1 MAFNPLRGLR
11 ILLVSAGALAL
22 ASALGSVA
30 FHLLFLRDLPDLKSV
45 DDYRPALASHV
56 YDRNGLMIGEFFSE
70 RRRLTPLSSL
80 PAHVVDAFVA
90 SEDNSF
96 FEHTGIDYMS
106 ILRAAWVNLRAGGEI
121 IQGGST
127 ITQQMVKSLLLSPER
142 KYRRKIREMILARR
156 IEVRFS
162 KQEILHLYLNQ
173 IYFGH
178 GAYGIGEAANTYF
191 GKPVEELTVSEGAL
205 LAGLPKA
212 PSRFSP
218 FANPKRAELRRR
230 YVLGRMLATERI
242 DPETYEWTIADL
254 PVLRAE
260 TSNEAIEASAYFT
273 EEVRRLLFDELGGD
287 KTLRGGLSIETTL
300 DLPLQIA
307 AVEAVKK
314 GLKDLDRRQGYRGHI
329 RRVPV
334 SQIPAEIDLLAEK
347 NGLALPVDD
356 ELEDDTAAP
365 EVKDEAAESASGS
378 VTEPG
383 VLSETDIHF
392 FNDVGLSYTLEARS
406 NFAGWSPPEIP
417 EGTSLLGVV
426 TEVDIEKQV
435 AWVSFA
441 PGVQG
446 AVALKDVDW
455 ARAPDRHARPR
466 PVTSIGAI
474 FSEGDVARFR
484 RLPPPEE
491 RKSADESGGID
502 WDETMAFDLEQE
514 PIVQGALLS
523 LDVTSGDVL
532 ALVGGAD
539 FRKSQFNRVTQAQRQ
554 PGSAFKPLIYG
565 AALARSYSGASIL
578 YDRPVVYVD
587 ETSGFIWRP
596 RNYGRSFY
604 GPITLRES
612 LVRSVNNATVH
623 LFRDVGVDFVLEYAR
638 HLGIT
643 SPLNRDLSL
652 ALGSSGV
659 SLLELTRAYAVY
671 PSGGRRV
678 TPVYIRRVM
687 DQEGRVL
694 LENVALRNVSDE
706 VEHGDAKLFGV
717 DVAALD
723 DETSEEE
730 VDPDQLI
737 PPEQAYLATSLM
749 RAVVTDPHGTGWRLR
764 ALKRPLAGKTGTT
777 NEQGDAWL
785 MGFSPTV
792 MTGVWVGHDEKHF
805 LGWGETGS
813 RAAAPIWVDYMRV
826 ALADRPIRDFSV
838 PEPIVFARI
847 DRKTGLLAASG
858 STDTVFQA
866 FVSGT
871 EPTETDTTARTTS
884 EGRRLLRLDA
894 F

>member
-1 MAFNPLRGLR
+1 M
-11 ILLVSAGALAL
+11 
-22 ASALGSVA
+22 
-30 FHLLFLRDLPDLKSV
+30 
-45 DDYRPALASHV
+45 
-56 YDRNGLMIGEFFSE
+56 
-70 RRRLTPLSSL
+70 
-80 PAHVVDAFVA
+80 
-90 SEDNSF
+90 
-96 FEHTGIDYMS
+96 
-106 ILRAAWVNLRAGGEI
+106 
-121 IQGGST
+121 
-127 ITQQMVKSLLLSPER
+127 
-142 KYRRKIREMILARR
+142 
-156 IEVRFS
+156 
-162 KQEILHLYLNQ
+162 
-173 IYFGH
+173 
-178 GAYGIGEAANTYF
+178 
-191 GKPVEELTVSEGAL
+191 
-205 LAGLPKA
+205 
-212 PSRFSP
+212 
-218 FANPKRAELRRR
+218 
-230 YVLGRMLATERI
+230 
-242 DPETYEWTIADL
+242 
-254 PVLRAE
+254 
-260 TSNEAIEASAYFT
+260 
-273 EEVRRLLFDELGGD
+273 
-287 KTLRGGLSIETTL
+287 
-300 DLPLQIA
+300 
-307 AVEAVKK
+307 
-314 GLKDLDRRQGYRGHI
+314 
-329 RRVPV
+329 
-334 SQIPAEIDLLAEK
+334 
-347 NGLALPVDD
+347 
-356 ELEDDTAAP
+356 
-365 EVKDEAAESASGS
+365 
-378 VTEPG
+378 
-383 VLSETDIHF
+383 
-392 FNDVGLSYTLEARS
+392 
-406 NFAGWSPPEIP
+406 
-417 EGTSLLGVV
+417 

-446 AVALKDVDW
+446 AVALKEVEW

-466 PVTSIGAI
+466 PVKSIEAV

-484 RLPPPEE
+484 RVPPPE
-491 RKSADESGGID
+491 KSEPADELGVD
-502 WDETMAFDLEQE
+502 WNETMAFDLEQD

-523 LDVTSGDVL
+523 IDVTSGDVL

-539 FRKSQFNRVTQAQRQ
+539 FEKSQFNRVTQAQRQ

-578 YDRPVVYVD
+578 HDRPVVYVD
-587 ETSGFIWRP
+587 ETSGFVWRP

-678 TPVYIRRVM
+678 TPVYIRRVV
-687 DQEGRVL
+687 DREGRVL
-694 LENVALRNVSDE
+694 LENVSLRNISDE
-706 VEHGDAKLFGV
+706 TENGDDELFGV

-723 DETSEEE
+723 DETSDGEISDEETSEEE
-730 VDPDQLI
+730 VDPNQLI

-792 MTGVWVGHDEKHF
+792 MTGVWVGHDENHF

-826 ALADRPIRDFSV
+826 ALADRPIGDFPV

-871 EPTETDTTARTTS
+871 EPTENDTTARTTS